1 MLHSQFMRSLDE
13 WQHNCASHP
22 RKDQGLHDL
31 IKWRPFSW
39 WMEPEGWHE
48 PSYDSKA
55 WQHGK
60 VRTAWQKLQWLVC
73 KRRNPGC
80 IWDRNEDSNES
91 MKWTNHKHAV
101 EKEKN
106 PKKKSLKSKTVKVQE
121 FVNRCGCM
129 SSCAHGINC
138 ISAVH
143 HLDRTQVAQ
152 PVYVA
157 LLTPSQMQFQQ
168 VITSMM
174 EMKKS
179 THDETSNMY
188 QEFYEKTNDLGL
200 KWGGGPLPR
209 FQG

>member
-1 MLHSQFMRSLDE
+1 
-13 WQHNCASHP
+13 
-22 RKDQGLHDL
+22 
-31 IKWRPFSW
+31 
-39 WMEPEGWHE
+39 
-48 PSYDSKA
+48 
-55 WQHGK
+55 
-60 VRTAWQKLQWLVC
+60 
-73 KRRNPGC
+73 
-80 IWDRNEDSNES
+80 

-106 PKKKSLKSKTVKVQE
+106 PKKKSLKSKIVKVQE

-129 SSCAHGINC
+129 LSCAHGINC

-143 HLDRTQVAQ
+143 HLDQTQVAQ